1 MKITTFPKFGGDG
14 RTASLLDEEL
24 ILLGNDAFGTKGKYI
39 TIQKPRNGLLGIK
52 YSVDN
57 FPLRQIP
64 HGHTALL
71 SKNTLAVVGGQFKS
85 KGKLSKFTW
94 TELSLFWK
102 NGTKFSPNVIHSCN
116 IKLGSDVHMIFGGA
130 LKGKDQQDEAQGM
143 STVLKLNTREEIVVE
158 LKPMN
163 LSRVFH
169 SCQLLTHDIVLV
181 SGGLAHEGESGLQ
194 QDELYNITS
203 QETVKLL
210 DHESSLKRYQ
220 HATSR
225 LGNQVYAFGGL
236 DSDNIAT
243 NKIAVFDNKTNSW
256 TDLNQELHSSN
267 TTELVV
273 TPFPVSS
280 LDCGP
285 ECHCGVANKTERIF
299 GGSEAEVRID
309 CSYLPF
315 IFQRHIALYSACWS
329 MVDVTN
335 NFSSVYTDIAASV
348 GLVKSPPSPLTVKS
362 SPAVNS
368 LPTVPSQ
375 STQYFPP
382 TIFHRMSSTNVSI
395 QICPP
400 RNNP

>member
-130 LKGKDQQDEAQGM
+130 LKGKDQQDEAQGRT
-143 STVLKLNTREEIVVE
+143 TVLRVNTTEETAVE
-158 LKPMN
+158 LKQMN
-163 LSRVFH
+163 LPRVFH

-181 SGGLAHEGESGLQ
+181 SGGLAHVGEPLTVIQ
-194 QDELYNITS
+194 PDELYNITS
-203 QETVKLL
+203 QETVEILHL
-210 DHESSLKRYQ
+210 ENSLKRYQ
-220 HATSR
+220 HVTSR

-236 DSDNIAT
+236 DSNNSAT
-243 NKIAVFDNKTNSW
+243 NKIAVFDNETNSW
-256 TDLNQELHSSN
+256 DDLNQELHSSG
-267 TTELVV
+267 TSELVV

-285 ECHCGVANKTERIF
+285 ECHCGVANRAERIF
-299 GGSEAEVRID
+299 GGNEAEVRINHFHSRLCQLKD
-309 CSYLPF
+309 HFQIDSYPWLA
-315 IFQRHIALYSACWS
+315 ALLQ
-329 MVDVTN
+329 DEDIR
-335 NFSSVYTDIAASV
+335 TDY
-348 GLVKSPPSPLTVKS
+348 
-362 SPAVNS
+362 VNS
-368 LPTVPSQ
+368 KCSAVLVS
-375 STQYFPP
+375 
-382 TIFHRMSSTNVSI
+382 SSTTNVHYT
-395 QICPP
+395 
-400 RNNP
+400 

>member
-24 ILLGNDAFGTKGKYI
+24 VLLGNDAFGTKGKYI
-39 TIQKPRNGLLGIK
+39 TIQKPRDGLLAMR
-52 YSVDN
+52 YTNDN
-57 FPLRQIP
+57 FLLRQIP
-64 HGHTALL
+64 HSHTALV
-71 SKNTLAVVGGQFKS
+71 SENTLAVVGGQFNS

-102 NGTKFSPNVIHSCN
+102 NGTHFHPNIIHSCN

-130 LKGKDQQDEAQGM
+130 LKGKDQQAHGNRQ
-143 STVLKLNTREEIVVE
+143 VVRLNTTEETAVE

-163 LSRVFH
+163 LTRVFH

-181 SGGLAHEGESGLQ
+181 SGGLAHVGEQVIQ

-220 HATSR
+220 HGTSR

-256 TDLNQELHSSN
+256 NDLNQELHSSN
-267 TTELVV
+267 TSELVV

-280 LDCGP
+280 LDCVP
-285 ECHCGVANKTERIF
+285 ECSCGAANKAERIF
-299 GGSEAEVRID
+299 GGSEAEVKI
-309 CSYLPF
+309 YH
-315 IFQRHIALYSACWS
+315 FQCW
-329 MVDVTN
+329 TN
-335 NFSSVYTDIAASV
+335 YRSFSD
-348 GLVKSPPSPLTVKS
+348 
-362 SPAVNS
+362 
-368 LPTVPSQ
+368 
-375 STQYFPP
+375 
-382 TIFHRMSSTNVSI
+382 
-395 QICPP
+395 
-400 RNNP
+400 